1 MISNKKMEQ
10 KAKLTTLS
18 ILLVSIL
25 TITVTILFKFPAN
38 VVLIIYGFICL
49 IILGMYFLNVY
60 KNKGKSERLIYL
72 FAFLIILLFA
82 LNTIKSFTN

>member
-1 MISNKKMEQ
+1 MISNKKMEK

-38 VVLIIYGFICL
+38 AVLIIYGFICL
-49 IILGMYFLNVY
+49 ITLGMYLLNVY
-60 KNKGKSERLIYL
+60 KHKGKSERLIYL
-72 FAFLIILLFA
+72 FVFLIILLFA

>member
-49 IILGMYFLNVY
+49 IILGMYLLNVY
-60 KNKGKSERLIYL
+60 KHKGKSERLIYL